1 MTSEMQ
7 IIGLQ
12 FLLYLI
18 QFWMNFYD
26 ILESI
31 EKTFSQR
38 FCFLPK
44 TYQNK
49 TFEIFSKTSIIFL
62 LTL

>member
-1 MTSEMQ
+1 MYSLITVMTSKMQ

-38 FCFLPK
+38 FF
-44 TYQNK
+44 
-49 TFEIFSKTSIIFL
+49 FA
-62 LTL
+62 

>member
-1 MTSEMQ
+1 MYSLITVMTSKMQ

-31 EKTFSQR
+31 EKNFLNDFV
-38 FCFLPK
+38 FCLKLIKTKLLKFFLK
-44 TYQNK
+44 HR
-49 TFEIFSKTSIIFL
+49 
-62 LTL
+62 